1 MFLASSHQDAFPTY
15 KTPPSDEYAMFM
27 SAGQSIFCPYVYAD
41 VCIYN
46 VMQPFG
52 LFVKLALV

>member
-15 KTPPSDEYAMFM
+15 KTPPSDEYVMFM

-41 VCIYN
+41 VCVYN
-46 VMQPFG
+46 VM
-52 LFVKLALV
+52 